1 MYSRCDIDFIP
12 KFKPQGSFAQR
23 KSTLNHFYCI
33 SAGIFDSFMALL
45 TRFFLHLYTYCCSV
59 NFHRCNADLCLSSQW
74 IEWLR
79 NFIAENLALEIR
91 TRFSML
97 IRFII
102 FPCSYEMGTY
112 NNSSSRNSSKEKTP
126 SWHLHKHT
134 TID

>member
-12 KFKPQGSFAQR
+12 KIKPQGSFAQR
-23 KSTLNHFYCI
+23 KSTLNHFYCV
-33 SAGIFDSFMALL
+33 SDGIFDSFMALL

-91 TRFSML
+91 TRFCACLFVLLFSHVL
-97 IRFII
+97 
-102 FPCSYEMGTY
+102 T
-112 NNSSSRNSSKEKTP
+112 KWAHTTTAAAATAVKKK
-126 SWHLHKHT
+126 HLHDICT
-134 TID
+134 NTQQ